1 MKIYSKLKT
10 FRQKFGTIVLVE
22 ETLKVSDYMY
32 CMIEIAFDNL
42 DEVKQTISKLLNEK
56 LVASCQ
62 MIESNS
68 KWNWKQEQE
77 ESKEYL
83 VFMKTKKSLQKKI
96 YEIIKEIHSYD
107 CFEFAVFDLTSCN
120 QDYLNWIEEETI

>member
-1 MKIYSKLKT
+1 
-10 FRQKFGTIVLVE
+10 
-22 ETLKVSDYMY
+22 MY
-32 CMIEIAFDNL
+32 CMIETAFDNL
-42 DEVKQTISKLLNEK
+42 DEAKQVISKLLDKK

-62 MIESNS
+62 MVESNS

-83 VFMKTKKSLQKKI
+83 VIMKTKKSLQEKI
-96 YEIIKEIHSYD
+96 FNVIKEVHSYD
-107 CFEFAVFDLTSCN
+107 CFEFAIFELNSCN

>member
-1 MKIYSKLKT
+1 MN
-10 FRQKFGTIVLVE
+10 F
-22 ETLKVSDYMY
+22 
-32 CMIEIAFDNL
+32 CMIETAFDNM
-42 DEVKQTISKLLNEK
+42 DEAKQVISRLIDEK

-62 MIESNS
+62 MVESNS

-83 VFMKTKKSLQKKI
+83 VFMKTKKSLQEKI
-96 YEIIKEIHSYD
+96 YNVIKEIHSYD
-107 CFEFAVFDLTSCN
+107 CFEFAVFELNSCN

>member
-1 MKIYSKLKT
+1 
-10 FRQKFGTIVLVE
+10 
-22 ETLKVSDYMY
+22 MY

-42 DEVKQTISKLLNEK
+42 EEAKQVISKFIYEK

-62 MIESNS
+62 MVESNS

-83 VFMKTKKSLQKKI
+83 VFMKTKKSLQEKI
-96 YEIIKEIHSYD
+96 FNVIKEVHSYD
-107 CFEFAVFDLTSCN
+107 CFEFAVFELTSCN

>member
-1 MKIYSKLKT
+1 
-10 FRQKFGTIVLVE
+10 
-22 ETLKVSDYMY
+22 MY
-32 CMIEIAFDNL
+32 CMIETAFDNL
-42 DEVKQTISKLLNEK
+42 DEAKQVISKLLDEK

-62 MIESNS
+62 MVESNS

-83 VFMKTKKSLQKKI
+83 VFMKTKKSMQEKI
-96 YEIIKEIHSYD
+96 FNVIKEIHSYD
-107 CFEFAVFDLTSCN
+107 CFEFAVFELNSCN

>member
-1 MKIYSKLKT
+1 
-10 FRQKFGTIVLVE
+10 
-22 ETLKVSDYMY
+22 MY
-32 CMIEIAFDNL
+32 CMIETAFDNL
-42 DEVKQTISKLLNEK
+42 DEAKQAISKLLDEK

-62 MIESNS
+62 MVESNS

-83 VFMKTKKSLQKKI
+83 VFMKTKKTLQEKI
-96 YEIIKEIHSYD
+96 FNVIKEIHSYD

-120 QDYLNWIEEETI
+120 KDYLNWIEEETNE

>member
-1 MKIYSKLKT
+1 
-10 FRQKFGTIVLVE
+10 
-22 ETLKVSDYMY
+22 
-32 CMIEIAFDNL
+32 
-42 DEVKQTISKLLNEK
+42 
-56 LVASCQ
+56 

-83 VFMKTKKSLQKKI
+83 VFMKTKKSLQEKI
-96 YEIIKEIHSYD
+96 YNLIKEIHSYN
-107 CFEFAVFDLTSCN
+107 CFEFAVFELNSCN

>member
-1 MKIYSKLKT
+1 
-10 FRQKFGTIVLVE
+10 
-22 ETLKVSDYMY
+22 MY
-32 CMIEIAFDNL
+32 CMIETAFDNL
-42 DEVKQTISKLLNEK
+42 DEAKQVISKLLDEK

-62 MIESNS
+62 MVESNS

-83 VFMKTKKSLQKKI
+83 VFMKTKKSLQEKI
-96 YEIIKEIHSYD
+96 FNVIKEIHSYD
-107 CFEFAVFDLTSCN
+107 CFEFAVFELNSCN

>member
-1 MKIYSKLKT
+1 
-10 FRQKFGTIVLVE
+10 
-22 ETLKVSDYMY
+22 MY
-32 CMIEIAFDNL
+32 CMIETAFDNL
-42 DEVKQTISKLLNEK
+42 DEAKQVISKLLDKK

-83 VFMKTKKSLQKKI
+83 VFMKTKKSLQEKI
-96 YEIIKEIHSYD
+96 YNLIKETHSYN
-107 CFEFAVFDLTSCN
+107 CFEFAAFELNSCN

>member
-1 MKIYSKLKT
+1 
-10 FRQKFGTIVLVE
+10 
-22 ETLKVSDYMY
+22 MY
-32 CMIEIAFDNL
+32 CMIETAFDNL
-42 DEVKQTISKLLNEK
+42 DEAKQVISKLLDEK

-62 MIESNS
+62 MVESNS

-83 VFMKTKKSLQKKI
+83 VFMKAKKSLQEKI
-96 YEIIKEIHSYD
+96 FNVIKEIHSYD

>member
-1 MKIYSKLKT
+1 
-10 FRQKFGTIVLVE
+10 
-22 ETLKVSDYMY
+22 MY
-32 CMIEIAFDNL
+32 CMIETAFDNL
-42 DEVKQTISKLLNEK
+42 DEAKQVISKLLDEK

-62 MIESNS
+62 MVESNS

-83 VFMKTKKSLQKKI
+83 VFMKTKNSLQEKI
-96 YEIIKEIHSYD
+96 FNVIKEIHSYD

>member
-1 MKIYSKLKT
+1 
-10 FRQKFGTIVLVE
+10 
-22 ETLKVSDYMY
+22 MY
-32 CMIEIAFDNL
+32 CMIETAFDNL
-42 DEVKQTISKLLNEK
+42 DEAKQVISKLLDKK

-62 MIESNS
+62 MVESNS

-83 VFMKTKKSLQKKI
+83 VFMKTKKSLQEKI
-96 YEIIKEIHSYD
+96 FNVIKEVHSYD
-107 CFEFAVFDLTSCN
+107 CFEFAIFELNSCN

>member
-1 MKIYSKLKT
+1 
-10 FRQKFGTIVLVE
+10 
-22 ETLKVSDYMY
+22 MY
-32 CMIEIAFDNL
+32 CMIETAFDNL
-42 DEVKQTISKLLNEK
+42 DEAKQVISKLLDEK

-62 MIESNS
+62 MVESNS
-68 KWNWKQEQE
+68 KWNWKQEKE

-83 VFMKTKKSLQKKI
+83 VFMKTKKSLQEKI
-96 YEIIKEIHSYD
+96 FNVIKEIHSYD